1 MPISRTFI
9 QIISKNGFW
18 GVFSVFSF
26 FFPSIHKLYLTWLYC
41 KELQFMTF
49 TFLDLLSTPLVVSFL
64 CLLSISLEHYVVY
77 GKQKWRN
84 VWRNSRSLQSEKEPI
99 ERATLENIVFEPL
112 NEPICTKCISNRV
125 DSLRRTVVTFL
136 PNFDSDELYV
146 LR

>member
-77 GKQKWRN
+77 GKQKCKKCLAKLKKFAIRKGAYREGHSKISFLN
-84 VWRNSRSLQSEKEPI
+84 HLMNQS
-99 ERATLENIVFEPL
+99 ALSVFQ
-112 NEPICTKCISNRV
+112 
-125 DSLRRTVVTFL
+125 TVSTV
-136 PNFDSDELYV
+136 SVEL
-146 LR
+146 L